1 MIKKFKLKKKAIH
14 RVLYDKQKFNKEAS
28 SKRLVIDTGEIKEE
42 GEECSIDARSPLIG
56 QRRDVSARGFSKPI
70 KK

>member
-1 MIKKFKLKKKAIH
+1 MISRNLIRKHLLNGSLSIQVK
-14 RVLYDKQKFNKEAS
+14 
-28 SKRLVIDTGEIKEE
+28 SKGGE

>member
-1 MIKKFKLKKKAIH
+1 M
-14 RVLYDKQKFNKEAS
+14 YDKQKFNKEAS